1 MIEFPDTTLVNKQVP
16 KNAFYRHLEVN
27 ANMKKHFVDDV
38 DRIVWANKLAPST
51 LNVTSG
57 KLVQE
62 ITVFSV
68 SLKSKGCPSDVFVFI
83 DKNLPRHTV
92 FILSF
97 ECEQS
102 VLINYK
108 EQTQGNASMP
118 FKVTKT
124 YQTPWVQIGEAS
136 LKLEGESLDLV
147 YEDMVRQVAGSQIVE
162 ESSDLKS
169 DIETSHERE
178 QLKREILALKAKIKS
193 ERQPQKKFVLHK
205 KLKELEAKLK

>member
-124 YQTPWVQIGEAS
+124 YNLQGEGWKS
-136 LKLEGESLDLV
+136 CLSYCKRPYHPRCYSEQPE
-147 YEDMVRQVAGSQIVE
+147 EDHPYV
-162 ESSDLKS
+162 
-169 DIETSHERE
+169 
-178 QLKREILALKAKIKS
+178 
-193 ERQPQKKFVLHK
+193 P
-205 KLKELEAKLK
+205 